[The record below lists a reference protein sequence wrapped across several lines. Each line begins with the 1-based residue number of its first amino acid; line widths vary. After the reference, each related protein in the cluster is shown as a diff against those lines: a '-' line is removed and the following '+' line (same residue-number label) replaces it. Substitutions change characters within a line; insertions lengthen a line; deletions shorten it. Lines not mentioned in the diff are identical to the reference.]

1 MEARITRKTAALAI
15 FLISAFQT
23 YIYAGRPSSCQLL
36 IINSYTENCLWSDD
50 FMAPVYKEFRVQN
63 SPVDICA
70 EHMELMATVVPA
82 LDQRAMQERSGGS
95 DAFPVDRRLF
105 LDRQ

>member
-1 MEARITRKTAALAI
+1 MEALDNSEKSAALAI
-15 FLISAFQT
+15 FLDQSFQT

-70 EHMELMATVVPA
+70 EHMEADGRPLSRICAN
-82 LDQRAMQERSGGS
+82 RSSCPTGAGS
-95 DAFPVDRRLF
+95 VRNAGKKRRK
-105 LDRQ
+105 

>member
-1 MEARITRKTAALAI
+1 
-15 FLISAFQT
+15 
-23 YIYAGRPSSCQLL
+23 
-36 IINSYTENCLWSDD
+36 
-50 FMAPVYKEFRVQN
+50 MAPVYKEFRVQN

-70 EHMELMATVVPA
+70 EHMELMATVVRQA
-82 LDQRAMQERSGGS
+82 LDQCAMQERSGGS